1 MDILGFI
8 SQVLT
13 FLIHPIFQTIYW
25 IISLIPKIPDFPYE
39 VYQNFKAF
47 LNFLFSSN
55 GLGFVGWFFGDWTIP
70 LAVISIGVAISIA
83 RISYLIVLFIMT
95 KIPFGFRR

>member
-55 GLGFVGWFFGDWTIP
+55 GLGFVGWFFGGWTIP

-83 RISYLIVLFIMT
+83 RISYSIVLFIMT

>member
-25 IISLIPKIPDFPYE
+25 IISLIPKIPDFPLP

-47 LNFLFSSN
+47 FNFVFSSQ
-55 GLGFVGWFFGDWTIP
+55 GLGFVGWVFGGWTIP
-70 LAVISIGVAISIA
+70 LTVISIGVAISLA
-83 RISYLIVLFIMT
+83 RIAYLIIMFIMT